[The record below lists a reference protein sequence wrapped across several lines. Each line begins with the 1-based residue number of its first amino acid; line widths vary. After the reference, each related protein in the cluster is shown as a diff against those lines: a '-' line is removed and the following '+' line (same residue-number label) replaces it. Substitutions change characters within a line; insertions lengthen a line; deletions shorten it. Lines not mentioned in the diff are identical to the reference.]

1 MVNILKNLIKRNKSN
16 NKGSTLVTVII
27 AVSLVG
33 ILASLILIVTQ
44 NSYVTK
50 SVDNQSKNN
59 FYSAEEVIDQLKLGI
74 QNEIAASMVDA
85 YYDVIADF
93 DVNGNAEDRKKE
105 FKRLVLFGD
114 GSTYNGFID
123 KIKSTSSSATD
134 AVSLEKLDKLI
145 STYYKDTLK
154 DKYRLDVPKNS
165 TAYISYEYDSTN
177 YSTVT
182 IRNIGVEYYN
192 TVGYVNGLFTDIVIT
207 IPTPDFSLL
216 DPNPNTEYEK
226 FALMARN
233 NVELVQASNTADI
246 AGSVWIGD
254 NLLISNS
261 NSHMNINGDNIYVG
275 KDLNIGSGSSG
286 GTFLFK
292 AGNGSTAAN
301 GRTNLCAGNITLDNS
316 GTTANNALNV
326 EANTY
331 VKNDLIFE
339 GDNSTVNLAGTYHG
353 IGISTDTPNESS
365 AIIVNGRNNTLNA
378 TGLDQI
384 SVSGSSFIR
393 TYNNGN
399 YTVPSSEKSI
409 LTGDSVAP
417 RSNELAY
424 LVPSQYMKG
433 LPNPVTRSDL
443 AAAGYGTS
451 FDSLTTAIN
460 NELASSPLKN
470 DGTIV
475 KDASGSYVKVLHYTY
490 SNSTD
495 VTTANN
501 MSVAYYYLN
510 FASATAASNFY
521 NNASHVNSGT
531 KNMLLGLIP
540 VDMTLDSDNF
550 KVVGVNIK
558 KLQVNDSGIIPG
570 TGNPTIT
577 SGGLSGGDSTFTY
590 DFGKTY
596 GNIWS
601 FLTPTVPDKLQQIDN
616 GLSESNKFSNKGA
629 IETIIDWDAIDS
641 DPNVEYIMHE
651 NQLGGV
657 LGNYVHDNTETTI
670 PLKAR
675 IYKGNLDF
683 NETEKYYGV
692 LISTGDIILN
702 GDVEI
707 HGLVIAGGNIYV
719 RNGSGGNA
727 KLYADS
733 EAVRDIFNRSGL
745 VHTKGGIYLSKI
757 LNGFDPKNTAGTDG
771 EVQTISLDNMF
782 TYENWSRN

>member
-1 MVNILKNLIKRNKSN
+1 MGNILKNLIKRNKSN

-27 AVSLVG
+27 AIGLVG
-33 ILASLILIVTQ
+33 ILASLILIITQ

-50 SVDNQSKNN
+50 SVDSQSKNN

-85 YYDVIADF
+85 YYDIIADF
-93 DVNGNAEDRKKE
+93 DVNGDVEERKKD
-105 FKRLVLFGD
+105 FKKLVLFGD
-114 GSTYNGFID
+114 GTTYEGFIS
-123 KIKSTSSSATD
+123 KIKLTSNPSLTD
-134 AVSLEKLDKLI
+134 AVDPDKLDALI
-145 STYYKDTLK
+145 SSYYKDLLS

-177 YSTVT
+177 FDTIT

-192 TVGYVNGLFTDIVIT
+192 SVGYINGLFTDIVIT
-207 IPTPDFSLL
+207 IPTPNFPFI
-216 DPNPNTEYEK
+216 DPDPDTEYEK
-226 FALMARN
+226 FALMARK
-233 NVELVQASNTADI
+233 NVELVQTSNTADV
-246 AGSVWIGD
+246 AGSIWIGK
-254 NLLISNS
+254 NLLLSHN
-261 NSHMNINGDNIYVG
+261 NVHMNVNGDNIYVG
-275 KDLNIGSGSSG
+275 EDLNIGSGSSG
-286 GTFLFK
+286 GTYLFT
-292 AGNGSTAAN
+292 ADNGNPTA
-301 GRTNLCAGNITLDNS
+301 RTNLCVGNITIDNS
-316 GTTANNALNV
+316 GSTSNDALNV
-326 EANTY
+326 VANTY
-331 VKNDLIFE
+331 VKNDLVFE

-378 TGLDQI
+378 TGLEQI

-399 YTVPSSEKSI
+399 YTVPSSDRSI

-433 LPNPVTRSDL
+433 LPNPVTRDDL

-451 FDSLTTAIN
+451 FDTLTTAIN

-470 DGTIV
+470 NGTIV

-490 SNSTD
+490 SNSAD

-510 FASATAASNFY
+510 FASATNASQFY
-521 NNASHVNSGT
+521 NNASYVNPGT

-540 VDMTLDSDNF
+540 VDMTLDASDF

-558 KLQVNDSGIIPG
+558 KLKVNNSGLQE
-570 TGNPTIT
+570 TPTIDT
-577 SGGLSGGDSTFTY
+577 GGLSAGDSSFVSS
-590 DFGKTY
+590 FGEIY

-601 FLTPTVPDKLQQIDN
+601 FLTPTVPDKLQQINDKME
-616 GLSESNKFSNKGA
+616 GTKFSEKGA
-629 IETIIDWDAIDS
+629 IETIIDWTAIDEDTNS
-641 DPNVEYIMHE
+641 GCIMHE
-651 NQLGGV
+651 DDLNGV
-657 LGNYVHDNTETTI
+657 LGNYIHDNVETTI

-675 IYKGNLDF
+675 IYKGNVDF
-683 NETEKYYGV
+683 NETEKYYGI

-702 GDVEI
+702 GNVEI
-707 HGLVIAGGNIYV
+707 HGLVIAGRNIYV

-771 EVQTISLDNMF
+771 EVETISLDNMF

>member
-1 MVNILKNLIKRNKSN
+1 MGNILKNLIKRNKSN

-27 AVSLVG
+27 AIGLVG
-33 ILASLILIVTQ
+33 ILASLILIITQ

-50 SVDNQSKNN
+50 SVDSQSKNN

-93 DVNGNAEDRKKE
+93 KLSDDADDRKKK
-105 FKRLVLFGD
+105 FKELVLLGD
-114 GSTYNGFID
+114 GSTYEGFIS
-123 KIKSTSSSATD
+123 KIKLTSNPSLTD
-134 AVSLEKLDKLI
+134 AVDPDKLDELI
-145 STYYKDTLK
+145 SSYYKNLLN

-177 YSTVT
+177 FDTIT
-182 IRNIGVEYYN
+182 IRNIGVEYFN
-192 TVGYVNGLFTDIVIT
+192 KVGYVNGLFTDIVIT
-207 IPTPDFSLL
+207 IPTPDFTLL
-216 DPNPNTEYEK
+216 DPDPNTDYEK

-233 NVELVQASNTADI
+233 NVELVQTSNTADV
-246 AGSVWIGD
+246 AGSIWIGD
-254 NLLISNS
+254 NLLLSHDNV
-261 NSHMNINGDNIYVG
+261 HMNVNADNIYVG

-286 GTFLFK
+286 GTYLFT
-292 AGNGSTAAN
+292 ASNGSTTA
-301 GRTNLCAGNITLDNS
+301 RTNLCAGNITIDNS
-316 GTTANNALNV
+316 CSTSNNALKV

-331 VKNDLIFE
+331 VRNDLVFE
-339 GDNSTVNLAGTYHG
+339 GNNSTVNLAGTYHG

-365 AIIVNGRNNTLNA
+365 AIIINGRNNTLNA
-378 TGLDQI
+378 TGLEQI

-393 TYNNGN
+393 TYNNRN
-399 YTVPSSEKSI
+399 YTVPNSDKSI
-409 LTGDSVAP
+409 LTGDSVSP

-433 LPNPVTRSDL
+433 LPNPVTRDDL

-451 FDSLTTAIN
+451 FGALTTVIN

-475 KDASGSYVKVLHYTY
+475 QDASGSYVKVLHYTY
-490 SNSTD
+490 SNSAD

-510 FASATAASNFY
+510 FASATKASQFY
-521 NNASHVNSGT
+521 NNDNPSYVNSAT

-540 VDMTLDSDNF
+540 VDMTLDASDF

-558 KLQVNDSGIIPG
+558 KLKVNNSGVQEP
-570 TGNPTIT
+570 PTIDT
-577 SGGLSGGDSTFTY
+577 GGLSAGDSSFVSS
-590 DFGKTY
+590 FGALY

-601 FLTPTVPDKLQQIDN
+601 FLTPTVPEKLQQIDN
-616 GLSESNKFSNKGA
+616 DLASGSKFSEKGA
-629 IETIIDWDAIDS
+629 IETIIDWSAIAADT
-641 DPNVEYIMHE
+641 NTGCIMHE
-651 NQLGGV
+651 SQLNGV
-657 LGNYVHDNTETTI
+657 LGNYIHDNVETTI

-675 IYKGNLDF
+675 IYKGNVNF
-683 NETEKYYGV
+683 NETEKYYGI

-702 GDVEI
+702 GNVEI
-707 HGLVIAGGNIYV
+707 HGLVIAGGNIYI

-757 LNGFDPKNTAGTDG
+757 LNGFDPKNTAGEDG

>member
-1 MVNILKNLIKRNKSN
+1 MGNILKNLIKRNKSN

-27 AVSLVG
+27 AIGLVG

-50 SVDNQSKNN
+50 SVDSQSKNN

-93 DVNGNAEDRKKE
+93 NLSDNADDRKKQ
-105 FKRLVLFGD
+105 FKRLVLLGD
-114 GSTYNGFID
+114 GSTYGGFIS
-123 KIKSTSSSATD
+123 KIKLTSNPSLTD
-134 AVSLEKLDKLI
+134 AVDPDKLDELI
-145 STYYKDTLK
+145 SSYYKNLLN

-177 YSTVT
+177 YDTIT
-182 IRNIGVEYYN
+182 IRNIGVEYFN
-192 TVGYVNGLFTDIVIT
+192 KVGYVNGLFTDIVIT
-207 IPTPDFSLL
+207 IPTPDFTLL
-216 DPNPNTEYEK
+216 DPDPNTEYEK
-226 FALMARN
+226 FAIMARN
-233 NVELVQASNTADI
+233 NVELVQADNTADI
-246 AGSVWIGD
+246 VGSVWVGD
-254 NLLISNS
+254 NVLLEKRGV
-261 NSHMNINGDNIYVG
+261 HMNVNGDNIYVG
-275 KDLNIGSGSSG
+275 KDLHIGSGSSG
-286 GTFLFK
+286 DTYLFT
-292 AGNGSTAAN
+292 ASNGSTTA
-301 GRTNLCAGNITLDNS
+301 RTNLCAGNITIDNTS
-316 GTTANNALNV
+316 SANKALNV

-331 VKNDLIFE
+331 VRNDLVFDGSE
-339 GDNSTVNLAGTYHG
+339 STVKLAGTYHG

-365 AIIVNGRNNTLNA
+365 AIIINGRNNTLNA
-378 TGLDQI
+378 TGLEQI

-393 TYNNGN
+393 AYQNGD
-399 YTVPSSEKSI
+399 YTVPNSDRSI
-409 LTGDSVAP
+409 LTGDSVSP

-424 LVPSQYMKG
+424 LVPPQYMKG
-433 LPNPVTRSDL
+433 LPNPVTRDDL
-443 AAAGYGTS
+443 ASAGYGTS
-451 FDSLTTAIN
+451 FDTLTTAIN

-475 KDASGSYVKVLHYTY
+475 QDASGSYVKVLHYTY
-490 SNSTD
+490 SNSAD
-495 VTTANN
+495 VSTANN

-510 FASATAASNFY
+510 FASATKASQFY
-521 NNASHVNSGT
+521 NNASYVNSGT

-540 VDMTLDSDNF
+540 VDMTLDASDF

-558 KLQVNDSGIIPG
+558 KLKVNNSGLQG
-570 TGNPTIT
+570 TPTIDT
-577 SGGLSGGDSTFTY
+577 GGLSAGDSSFVSS
-590 DFGKTY
+590 FGTLY

-601 FLTPTVPDKLQQIDN
+601 FLTPTVPEKLQQIDN
-616 GLSESNKFSNKGA
+616 DLASGSKFSEKGA
-629 IETIIDWDAIDS
+629 IETIIDWSAIDA
-641 DPNVEYIMHE
+641 DPNTGCIMHE
-651 NQLGGV
+651 SQLNGV
-657 LGNYVHDNTETTI
+657 LGNYVHDNVETTI
-670 PLKAR
+670 PLKVR
-675 IYKGNLDF
+675 IYKGNVDF
-683 NETEKYYGV
+683 NVTGKYYGI
-692 LISTGDIILN
+692 LISTGDMILN
-702 GDVEI
+702 GNVEI

-727 KLYADS
+727 KLYADP